1 MDDDKKYW
9 IKYWIGFALFIVAI
23 FALGY
28 WIASVIIDHFGYI
41 IVGVIVCALLLVCDI
56 FSHFV

>member
-1 MDDDKKYW
+1 V
-9 IKYWIGFALFIVAI
+9 LFIVAI

-41 IVGVIVCALLLVCDI
+41 IVGVIVCALLLVGDI